1 MKKDRPPTPVVLV
14 TGACGFVGSAV
25 CEELVSR
32 GITVIGADLTA
43 PPFAD
48 ADWAGQVTFTR
59 LDIRD
64 SQSIEQV
71 LHDHPVSHII
81 HAAAITPYMNR
92 EREGADTVVDVNV
105 AGSCRL
111 MMAAREIRPERI
123 VYFSSI
129 SAYGSATPTV
139 DGRFCETGSIP
150 QPETLYG
157 ISKHAA
163 EGVMRRLA
171 DLNGLDLRIIRLG
184 PLFGPW
190 EHATD
195 GRRLLSPHHQ
205 IALQARAGKCCLL
218 PRAVPAD
225 WLYSRDAAKRI
236 ADVLFAETISQ
247 QLFNLGG
254 GDISTLIDWCEALS
268 QQIDSFRFCIDA
280 AAPTIRYGYPKDRPA
295 LDNRQ
300 IDQVSD
306 PRRTSLEQAACELL
320 HWLDRYN
327 PTCNASEMIP

>member
-1 MKKDRPPTPVVLV
+1 MMTDRPLNPVVLV
-14 TGACGFVGSAV
+14 TGACGFVGSAI

-32 GITVIGADLTA
+32 EITVIGADRAA
-43 PPFAD
+43 PPFPD
-48 ADWAGQVTFTR
+48 ADWARQVTFTH
-59 LDIRD
+59 LDLRD
-64 SQSIEQV
+64 SQSIAQV
-71 LHDHPVSHII
+71 LHEHAVSHII
-81 HAAAITPYMNR
+81 HAAAITPDMDR
-92 EREGADTVVDVNV
+92 EFKDADTIIDVNV
-105 AGSCRL
+105 AGACRL
-111 MMAAREIRPERI
+111 MMAAREIMPERI
-123 VYFSSI
+123 IYLSSI

-139 DGRFCETGSIP
+139 DGRFCETRSIP

-171 DLNGLDLRIIRLG
+171 DLNSIDLRIIRLG

-195 GRRLLSPHHQ
+195 ARRLLSPHHQ

-236 ADVLFAETISQ
+236 TDVLFAETISR

-254 GDISTLIDWCEALS
+254 GDITTLIDWCEALG
-268 QQIDSFRFCIDA
+268 QLIDGFRFCIDA
-280 AAPTIRYGYPKDRPA
+280 AAPSIRYGYHNDRPT

-300 IDQVSD
+300 IDQVSAS
-306 PRRTSLEQAACELL
+306 RRTSLEQAVRELL
-320 HWLDRYN
+320 HWLDCYS
-327 PTCNASEMIP
+327 PTFNASEMIP

>member
-1 MKKDRPPTPVVLV
+1 MTDRLPSPVVLV
-14 TGACGFVGSAV
+14 TGACGFVGSAI

-32 GITVIGADLTA
+32 DITVIGGDRAS
-43 PPFAD
+43 PPFPD
-48 ADWAGQVTFTR
+48 ADWAGRVTFTY

-64 SQSIEQV
+64 SQNIAQV
-71 LHDHPVSHII
+71 VHENTITHIV
-81 HAAAITPYMNR
+81 HAAAITPDVER
-92 EREGADTVVDVNV
+92 ERGDADTVIDVNI

-111 MMAAREIRPERI
+111 MSAAGKIGAERI
-123 VYFSSI
+123 VYLSSI
-129 SAYGSATPTV
+129 SAYGSAAPTV
-139 DGRFCETGSIP
+139 DGRFCEARSVP

-163 EGVMRRLA
+163 ESAMHRLA
-171 DLNGLDLRIIRLG
+171 YLNRLDLRIIRLG

-195 GRRLLSPHHQ
+195 ARGLLSPHHQ
-205 IALQARAGKCCLL
+205 IAMQARAGEPCLL

-236 ADVLFAETISQ
+236 ADVLLAETIAP

-254 GDISTLIDWCEALS
+254 GDITTLIDWCEVLG
-268 QQIDSFRFCIDA
+268 QQIDGFRFGIDA
-280 AAPTIRYGYPKDRPA
+280 ERPSVRYGYPKDRPA

-300 IDQVSD
+300 IDQVSAH
-306 PRRTSLEQAACELL
+306 RRTPLEQAANELL
-320 HWLDRYN
+320 HWLDRFS
-327 PTCNASEMIP
+327 PTFNASEIIP